1 MGVAVVLLIPRGL
14 GVGAED
20 RHAGKGPRG
29 CQGVK
34 DEDEEGG
41 WWISTPWVTGILEGT

>member
-1 MGVAVVLLIPRGL
+1 MQAKAPE
-14 GVGAED
+14 AAKE
-20 RHAGKGPRG
+20 
-29 CQGVK
+29 VK